1 MRPDE
6 NLTIL
11 AVDSPHALSENS
23 LLLRYFPADEIADLI
38 YEVRASKVEPLIDLP
53 AAMDPCSSFYK
64 GDNTGSVVEVSAI
77 ACITRYRGQSDCA
90 TTT

>member
-1 MRPDE
+1 MSHAARMRPDE

-64 GDNTGSVVEVSAI
+64 GVCTHGCYDKHV
-77 ACITRYRGQSDCA
+77 
-90 TTT
+90 